1 MTKERPPDQFLLS
14 LSAFAKKLNIL
25 NPPSRSSFYAL
36 PRIHIFSAFLVG
48 GHQAGKSAT
57 RLVVIPLFMGFWVG
71 DQYMFHKK
79 ISFLVSLCLKAAVW
93 VQPADI
99 ATDVVGD
106 HNLILPKHNNIIS
119 KFLQPSTLKLQHS
132 LPHNLTPNPALL
144 PRFPLPCLSPHW
156 LP

>member
-14 LSAFAKKLNIL
+14 LSAFAKKLKIL
-25 NPPSRSSFYAL
+25 NPPSRSSCYTL

-71 DQYMFHKK
+71 DQYMFHQK

-99 ATDVVGD
+99 ATESLGD
-106 HNLILPKHNNIIS
+106 HNLILPKHNNTIS
-119 KFLQPSTLKLQHS
+119 KFPKVSTLKLQNS
-132 LPHNLTPNPALL
+132 LPHNPA
-144 PRFPLPCLSPHW
+144 PID
-156 LP
+156 